1 MVIPKQVPTIITYRN
16 YKHFDKAIFRQE
28 FLDILCNVNS
38 GTIVYDTFVTVCIE
52 LLKRHAPL
60 KEKYLRANNQ
70 PFMNKS
76 LSKAVMT
83 RTRLRNKF
91 LKNPCENNKAK
102 YPKYRNYCTSPF
114 RKEKKNTTITLTS
127 NHLLTIK
134 NSGSL
139 RNHYSLISILPP
151 IKLHY

>member
-1 MVIPKQVPTIITYRN
+1 MRTFFLKQVPTIITYRD

-28 FLDILCNVNS
+28 FLDILCNVKS
-38 GTIVYDTFVTVCIE
+38 GTIDYDTFETVCIE

-91 LKNPCENNKAK
+91 LKNPSANDKAK
-102 YPKYRNYCTSPF
+102 YTKYRNYCASLF
-114 RKEKKNTTITLTS
+114 RKEKKNTTITWAS
-127 NHLLTIK
+127 NHL
-134 NSGSL
+134 
-139 RNHYSLISILPP
+139 
-151 IKLHY
+151 